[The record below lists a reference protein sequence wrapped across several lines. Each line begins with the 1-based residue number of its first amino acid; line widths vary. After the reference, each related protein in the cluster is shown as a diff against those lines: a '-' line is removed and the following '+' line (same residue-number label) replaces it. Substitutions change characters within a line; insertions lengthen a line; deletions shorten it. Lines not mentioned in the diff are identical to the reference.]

1 MHSLKSRAGI
11 FLIALAGSACATASQ
26 EPATL
31 SEQDVEAIRTLIE
44 QDFTA
49 KLAAHEMESV
59 GAMLTESA
67 VIMPFGEPQ
76 QEGRATIVD
85 ILDRNWGVLPI
96 AEFTQQ
102 ALKIDGR
109 GDLAYARG
117 TYSIKVQGQG
127 LPQIQDQGKFLTIFE
142 KQADGS
148 WFMSTMSY
156 SRNTEKPEVK
166 GE

>member
-1 MHSLKSRAGI
+1 MHSLKSRAGV
-11 FLIALAGSACATASQ
+11 FLFALTGFACATASQ
-26 EPATL
+26 QPAAL

-49 KLAAHEMESV
+49 KLAAHDMESV
-59 GAMLTESA
+59 GAMLTEAA

-76 QEGRATIVD
+76 QQGRATIVD

-109 GDLAYARG
+109 GDLAYAHG
-117 TYSIKVQGQG
+117 TYSIKVQGEG
-127 LPQIQDQGKFLTIFE
+127 MPQIQDQGKFLTIFE

-148 WFMSTMSY
+148 WLMSTTSY
-156 SRNTEKPEVK
+156 SRNIPKPEVS
-166 GE
+166 EE